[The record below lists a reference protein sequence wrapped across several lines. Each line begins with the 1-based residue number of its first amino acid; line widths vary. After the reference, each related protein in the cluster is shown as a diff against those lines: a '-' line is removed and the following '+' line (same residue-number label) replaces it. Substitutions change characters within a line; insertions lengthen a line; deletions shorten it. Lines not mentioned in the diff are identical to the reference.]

1 MITNQDITIFNLR
14 LDKKTRREVFIPTN
28 ISEVS
33 FVDMRSSGGSASERE
48 ENLHFR
54 IRIPVNARV
63 QDSRTYISED
73 KYKLLD
79 DEEAKKHWTL
89 QKGCY
94 IITGTIFYNGEWS
107 LMILFQ
113 QWSYYIGHGSGT
125 SWILSSM
132 IVISFSYRV
141 CRQHQEGI
149 RCRKTLESRWCL
161 VAFKEITTPRGVIIQ
176 GKNGK
181 AELKWDSSFVPKTNQ
196 KFTRMQKFVD
206 SEVLR
211 RCSPRVP
218 FQIGTLE
225 KSGKLGTT
233 VGSGIVELYCTI
245 RQKTILGHFRNE
257 SL

>member
-14 LDKKTRREVFIPTN
+14 LDKKNRREVFIPTN

-94 IITGTIFYNGEWS
+94 IITGTIFYNGEW
-107 LMILFQ
+107 
-113 QWSYYIGHGSGT
+113 
-125 SWILSSM
+125 
-132 IVISFSYRV
+132 
-141 CRQHQEGI
+141 
-149 RCRKTLESRWCL
+149 
-161 VAFKEITTPRGVIIQ
+161 
-176 GKNGK
+176 
-181 AELKWDSSFVPKTNQ
+181 
-196 KFTRMQKFVD
+196 KFVD
-206 SEVLR
+206 FDFSSGVITSSRIRDFLDLFKYDRDIVHVTEYADNTR
-211 RCSPRVP
+211 RGSNAVKHWRV
-218 FQIGTLE
+218 G
-225 KSGKLGTT
+225 GA
-233 VGSGIVELYCTI
+233 
-245 RQKTILGHFRNE
+245 
-257 SL
+257 